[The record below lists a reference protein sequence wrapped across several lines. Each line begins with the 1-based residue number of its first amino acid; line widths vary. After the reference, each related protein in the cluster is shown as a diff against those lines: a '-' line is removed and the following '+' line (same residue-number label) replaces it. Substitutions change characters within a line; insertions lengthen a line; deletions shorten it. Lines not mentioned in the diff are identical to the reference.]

1 MQIKLEIRDWGNRGQ
16 IRLDLG
22 ETGNVG
28 RNKVKKKLEDCKY
41 LFLVLNFYHDFLIKF
56 LLNIQARG
64 RGWIDLIG
72 I

>member
-28 RNKVKKKLEDCKY
+28 RNKVKKNLEDCKY
-41 LFLVLNFYHDFLIKF
+41 LFLVFSF
-56 LLNIQARG
+56 
-64 RGWIDLIG
+64 
-72 I
+72 